1 MSTGQSARGCVGLCG
16 WETKMTRTK
25 NLTFTPSYHLSQ
37 ERIHTS
43 CIKHSVRIQNGEIAL
58 LNELLTYRTHCLLM
72 PYCPGLNNLLRKSIF
87 HCFCSVISY
96 LVRFWL
102 YSIYILLLW
111 VCCCVFFSPLSCKC
125 VSVCFSSPIA
135 RFENSKRRNCFTKWI
150 VNVWNSLPQ
159 KSKSKRN
166 IAVSDSPHR
175 YGNSHAIWDHTVLPA
190 TR

>member
-72 PYCPGLNNLLRKSIF
+72 PYCPSLNNLLRKSIF
-87 HCFCSVISY
+87 HSFCSVISY

-111 VCCCVFFSPLSCKC
+111 VCCCVFSLLCR
-125 VSVCFSSPIA
+125 VSVYLCVLVVLSRVLRIQNGEIA
-135 RFENSKRRNCFTKWI
+135 LLNELLTYGTQCRKKVK
-150 VNVWNSLPQ
+150 VN
-159 KSKSKRN
+159 R
-166 IAVSDSPHR
+166 I
-175 YGNSHAIWDHTVLPA
+175 
-190 TR
+190 